1 MGGGGYDL
9 DAVRRTWALE
19 HLVMLG
25 ADIPAELHDADAPE
39 PTGEVRRA
47 VDAAVDDAIAG
58 ALAAA
63 FR

>member
-25 ADIPAELHDADAPE
+25 ADIPAELHDSDPPE
-39 PTGEVRRA
+39 PAGDIRRA
-47 VDAAVDDAIAG
+47 VDAAVDDAV
-58 ALAAA
+58 AAA
-63 FR
+63 LGVAFR